1 MTESAI
7 PPAPAVPRRTRI
19 LLVDDHPMTRE
30 GMAHLVS
37 GDPELEVVGGAANA
51 SEALQLVQRLE
62 PDLLIIDISLPGRNG
77 IELIKDLLAW
87 RSTLIILVCSMH
99 DELLYAERA
108 LKAGARGFI
117 MKQEGGE
124 VLREAIQ
131 RVRNQDIYLSR
142 RMATRLALNY
152 SHLRTRGA
160 TNAVELLSDRE
171 LEVFQHI
178 GRGKRTQEIA
188 ELLHLSPKTVET
200 HRSHIKTKLNL
211 PDANALVHFAT
222 RWIDSTS

>member
-1 MTESAI
+1 
-7 PPAPAVPRRTRI
+7 
-19 LLVDDHPMTRE
+19 VDDHPMTRE
-30 GMAHLVS
+30 GLAHLVNR
-37 GDPELEVVGGAANA
+37 DPELEVVGGAASA
-51 SEALQLVQRLE
+51 AEALQLAQQLE
-62 PDLLIIDISLPGRNG
+62 PDLLIVDISLPGRNG

-87 RSTLIILVCSMH
+87 RGTLIILVCSMH

-108 LKAGARGFI
+108 LNAGARGFI

-124 VLREAIQ
+124 ILREAIH

-152 SHLRTRGA
+152 SHLRSRGV
-160 TNAVELLSDRE
+160 TSAVELLSDRE
-171 LEVFQHI
+171 LEVFNHI

-211 PDANALVHFAT
+211 PDANALVHYAT
-222 RWIDSTS
+222 RWLDSSS

>member
-1 MTESAI
+1 MTAD
-7 PPAPAVPRRTRI
+7 APTPRVAPKTRI

-30 GMAHLVS
+30 GIMHLL
-37 GDPELEVVGGAANA
+37 GRDPELEIIGAAANA
-51 SEALQLVQRLE
+51 SEALQLTQRLE
-62 PDLLIIDISLPGRNG
+62 PDMLIVDISLPGRNG

-87 RSTLIILVCSMH
+87 RSTLMILVISMH
-99 DELLYAERA
+99 DEFLYAERV
-108 LKAGARGFI
+108 LNAGARGFI
-117 MKQEGGE
+117 MKHEGGD

-131 RVRNQDIYLSR
+131 RVRNKEIYLSR
-142 RMATRLALNY
+142 RMATRIALNY
-152 SHLRTRGA
+152 SHLRSRGA

-171 LEVFQHI
+171 LEVFEQI

-188 ELLHLSPKTVET
+188 KLLNLSPKTVET

-222 RWIDSTS
+222 RWIDSAS